1 MDIFSLEFLEH
12 LVEKLGY
19 VGIFLLTT
27 VESTF
32 VPIPAEVTVIPAGAL
47 AAKGVM
53 SYWLVIATSTLGVI
67 AGSAINYWLG
77 YHYGRKLI
85 LRYGKYVF
93 MTPAFLDKTER
104 FFAKYGKLA
113 VFLGRVLP
121 GVKHYIAFAAG
132 IAKMEIKPFLIFSAL
147 GGLVW
152 MWLLVHIGYM
162 AEISAEKG
170 TSHFSSLEIIA
181 IAITAA
187 TLLALFVK
195 QRMMKH

>member
-1 MDIFSLEFLEH
+1 MDIFDPAFLPD
-12 LVEKLGY
+12 LVERMGY

-27 VESTF
+27 IESTF
-32 VPIPAEVTVIPAGAL
+32 VPIPAEVTVIPAGIL

-53 SYWLVIATSTLGVI
+53 NYWLVIATSTLGVI

-77 YHYGRKLI
+77 FHYGRKLI

-93 MTPAFLDKTER
+93 MTPAFLEKTEK

-132 IAKMEIKPFLIFSAL
+132 IAKMSIKPFLIYSAL

-162 AEISAEKG
+162 AEINAEKG
-170 TSHFSSLEIIA
+170 TSHFSSLEIISVA
-181 IAITAA
+181 IVGV
-187 TLLALFVK
+187 TLVALFVK
-195 QRMMKH
+195 QKMMKH